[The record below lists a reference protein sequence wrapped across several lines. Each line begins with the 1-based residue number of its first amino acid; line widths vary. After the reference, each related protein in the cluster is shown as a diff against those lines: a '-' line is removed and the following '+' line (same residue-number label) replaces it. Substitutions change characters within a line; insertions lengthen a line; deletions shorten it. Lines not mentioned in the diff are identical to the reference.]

1 MLRDR
6 KVHRDDEVQDSPV
19 YWFSRF
25 EHATLKADFALALKA
40 QRRLRKL
47 GFSVV
52 RSHIRSQSRRTEGGA
67 R

>member
-47 GFSVV
+47 GFSVTC
-52 RSHIRSQSRRTEGGA
+52 RQSRRTAGGVQ
-67 R
+67 